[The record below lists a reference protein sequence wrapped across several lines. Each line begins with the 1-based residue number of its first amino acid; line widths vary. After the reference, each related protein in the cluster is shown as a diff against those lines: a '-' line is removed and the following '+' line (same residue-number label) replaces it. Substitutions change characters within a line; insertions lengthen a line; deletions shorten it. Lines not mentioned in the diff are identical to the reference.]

1 MAAKTF
7 SVKLS
12 NIAKEIDKASSQL
25 GKIRKHL
32 SPKDKKRADVHVKK
46 LKSAKALVSAGCSGK
61 KMTAMYMGP
70 DA

>member
-25 GKIRKHL
+25 KKIRKHL
-32 SPKDKKRADVHVKK
+32 SPKDQKRADVHVKK
-46 LKSAKALVSAGCSGK
+46 LQSARAMVAAGCAGK
-61 KMTAMYMGP
+61 KMTAMYMGT